1 MWGMLKGI
9 PPVAG
14 LAILS
19 FAAMADPL
27 PPDATY
33 RPLPTQPLEVVRVID
48 EADKPQVM
56 KRQADLL
63 AQRYDLSDR
72 PMPA

>member
-1 MWGMLKGI
+1 MSGMLKGI

-33 RPLPTQPLEVVRVID
+33 RVGTCAAGWIPFPDVARLADVESIRYKNGVGDVAEWRVG
-48 EADKPQVM
+48 P
-56 KRQADLL
+56 
-63 AQRYDLSDR
+63 
-72 PMPA
+72 